1 MKALRNAFGQFATG
15 VCVVTAVNSSG
26 KPVGVTIN
34 SFSSVSLDPP
44 LALWSIQNNSDM
56 FQYWCNTERYAIN
69 ILSAD
74 QADLSGQCAKPG
86 DHLLSEGQSFQS
98 ASGVPLLHG
107 AVASFEMKLVQ
118 VVPAGDHHIL
128 IGEITEYINNED
140 IAPLVFH
147 KGQYRALA
155 STL

>member
-15 VCVVTAVNSSG
+15 VCVVTATNSSG

-56 FQYWCNTERYAIN
+56 FEHWCNTERYAIN
-69 ILSAD
+69 ILAAD
-74 QADLSGQCAKPG
+74 QADLSGQCAKAG
-86 DHLLSEGQSFQS
+86 DHLLQEGQSAPS
-98 ASGVPLLHG
+98 DNGVPLIQG
-107 AVASFEMKLVQ
+107 AVATFEMKLVQ

-128 IGEITEYINNED
+128 IGEITEYTNNED
-140 IAPLVFH
+140 VAPLVFH

-155 STL
+155 